1 MPHRDKVYLQHI
13 RDAASRI
20 REYVGGLDETSFRN
34 NHLVQDAV
42 IRQVEI
48 IGEAAKR
55 LTPSLR
61 DSHPDIPWR
70 DITGMRDKLIHD
82 YFGVDLD
89 RVWTTAQEEV
99 PLLDSQI
106 AALLTNI

>member
-1 MPHRDKVYLQHI
+1 MPHHDKVYLQHI

-20 REYVGGLDETSFRN
+20 KQYVEAIDESAFKKNT
-34 NHLVQDAV
+34 LVQDAV

-55 LTPSLR
+55 LSPTFR
-61 DSHPDIPWR
+61 NSHPEIPWR
-70 DITGMRDKLIHD
+70 DITGMRDRLIHE

-89 RVWTTAQEEV
+89 RVWTSAKEEV
-99 PLLDSQI
+99 PELDAQI
-106 AALLTNI
+106 AALL